1 MVRQGKALYAGISRW
16 PREAARFAYD
26 YLAQRDVPCLLY
38 QGRYNMLD
46 REVER
51 SGVLGQAAGSGVGF
65 VAFSP
70 LEQGVLTD
78 RYLNGIPAGS
88 RAARGAHLTADRITP
103 GLVARLRR
111 LDDIARGRG
120 QSLAEMSLAWVL
132 KDSKVTSVIVG
143 SSSVGQLADSLKCVG
158 NTSFYSQ

>member
-1 MVRQGKALYAGISRW
+1 MLFRSVIS
-16 PREAARFAYD
+16 
-26 YLAQRDVPCLLY
+26 
-38 QGRYNMLD
+38 
-46 REVER
+46 
-51 SGVLGQAAGSGVGF
+51 QAAESGVGF

-103 GLVARLRR
+103 ALVARLRR

-158 NTSFYSQ
+158 NTSFTASELAAIDEAING